1 MSSRLQKSARKL
13 WKRLINRLAGG
24 RRILVIGDSHGGVFE
39 YCFDHDLL
47 APHLV
52 NCEIVAGATAY
63 GLNNDQSATGAWQ
76 KFAAALDRFSC
87 FDVVVIVLGE
97 CDCSYA
103 LWKKAESLQLPPT
116 ELIPRSLQ
124 GVKRL
129 LARVEQNQAVRR
141 IVLAGAS
148 LPSIEDGMLAMQ
160 ENLLRREIAA
170 TQKER
175 TGLVLEFN
183 RRLAALAAELGVGYF
198 DLTGQTMSLQ
208 TGLLDRRYAAGGDD
222 HHLSH
227 PASGPLWAEALRGVL

>member
-1 MSSRLQKSARKL
+1 MSGRLRKSARKL
-13 WKRLINRLAGG
+13 WKRRINRLTGG

-63 GLNNDQSATGAWQ
+63 GLNNDRSATGAWQ
-76 KFAAALDRFSC
+76 KFAAALERFSR

-103 LWKKAESLQLPPT
+103 LWKKSETMQVPPAD
-116 ELIPRSLQ
+116 LIPRSLQ
-124 GVKRL
+124 GIRRL
-129 LARVEQNQAVRR
+129 VGRVAKSPFVHR
-141 IVLAGAS
+141 IVLVGAS
-148 LPSIEDGMLAMQ
+148 LPSIEDGVAATQ
-160 ENLLRREIAA
+160 ENPLRREIAA
-170 TQKER
+170 SQKDR
-175 TGLVLEFN
+175 TDLVVEFN

-198 DLTGQTMSLQ
+198 DLTEQTMNPQSR
-208 TGLLDRRYAAGGDD
+208 LLDRRYAAGIDD

-227 PASGPLWAEALRGVL
+227 AFTADLWAAALREKL

>member
-47 APHLV
+47 TPHLV

-76 KFAAALDRFSC
+76 KFTAALERFSR

-103 LWKKAESLQLPPT
+103 LWKKAESLHLPPA

-124 GVKRL
+124 GIRRL
-129 LARVEQNQAVRR
+129 VARVGQNQAVRR
-141 IVLAGAS
+141 IVLVGAS
-148 LPSIEDGMLAMQ
+148 LPSIEDGMLAVQ

-175 TGLVLEFN
+175 TALVLEFN
-183 RRLAALAAELGVGYF
+183 RRLAELAAELNVGYF
-198 DLTGQTMSLQ
+198 DLTGQTMNLQ

-227 PASGPLWAEALRGVL
+227 PASGALWAETLRGVL

>member
-1 MSSRLQKSARKL
+1 MSGRLRKSARKL

-76 KFAAALDRFSC
+76 KFTVALDRFSR

-103 LWKKAESLQLPPT
+103 LWKKAESLHLPPV

-124 GVKRL
+124 GIRRLIDRVKK
-129 LARVEQNQAVRR
+129 NQAVRR

-148 LPSIEDGMLAMQ
+148 LPSIEDGMAAVQ

-170 TQKER
+170 SQKER
-175 TGLVLEFN
+175 TELVLEFN
-183 RRLAALAAELGVGYF
+183 RRLVALADELGVAYF
-198 DLTGQTMSLQ
+198 DLTAETMNTES
-208 TGLLDRRYAAGGDD
+208 GLLDRRYVAGADD

-227 PASGPLWAEALRGVL
+227 PGSGLLWAKALRGVL